1 MKPDKNVPL
10 CRKCARYLNLFM
22 VAIPRK
28 RRSLNC
34 CKSCGG
40 LGLHRSYEL
49 RQLCFPFIE
58 TWEGWTLAALC
69 SPKVWQQAKQAFH
82 SRLSYSDQE
91 AFAKAPSF
99 DGEFQ
104 ARLDVWDKL
113 LSDCDAADA
122 ATAHQTLCRRWEQIR
137 TRQR

>member
-49 RQLCFPFIE
+49 RKHCFPFPE

-69 SPKVWQQAKQAFH
+69 YPQVGKQAEQAFH

-91 AFAKAPSF
+91 AFAMVPRS
-99 DGEFQ
+99 DEEFG
-104 ARLDVWDKL
+104 ARLDVWDEL
-113 LSDCDAADA
+113 LSDCNAADA
-122 ATAHQTLCRRWEQIR
+122 AAAHQTLCRRWEQIK

>member
-49 RQLCFPFIE
+49 RKHCFPFIE
-58 TWEGWTLAALC
+58 TWEGLTLATLC
-69 SPKVWQQAKQAFH
+69 SAQVWKQAKQAFH
-82 SRLSYSDQE
+82 SRLSYGDQE
-91 AFAKAPSF
+91 TFALSPRSDK
-99 DGEFQ
+99 EFR
-104 ARLDVWDKL
+104 ARLDVWDEL
-113 LSDCDAADA
+113 LTVCSAEDAEN
-122 ATAHQTLCRRWEQIR
+122 AHQTLCRRWEQIR